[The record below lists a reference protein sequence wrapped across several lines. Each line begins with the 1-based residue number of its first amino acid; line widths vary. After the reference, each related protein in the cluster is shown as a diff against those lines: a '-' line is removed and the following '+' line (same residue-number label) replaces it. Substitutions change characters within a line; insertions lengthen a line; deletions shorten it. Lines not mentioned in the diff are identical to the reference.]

1 MIILQRPG
9 LISLR
14 MASVSP
20 TYLDFIPVISSTS
33 HLVLMS
39 ECLCWWSLL
48 YAVIQLRHELLPPLI
63 RFGKTCCIPEKE
75 LNGLQASMIMKCCLS
90 FSPSVWSGFKAL
102 SLAWKKDHVG
112 FLKVAITIHLQS
124 VSEPSETFSGC
135 VVHRHYSVHASRVHH
150 CEPGILEFR
159 LPCCYAI
166 SLLTLWWYSPLHH
179 FPSQW
184 HCGANVMI
192 FKNRTTFWPSVG
204 QGWSQAQRQ
213 SAAWLGM
220 RSPWAS
226 PGLQAPAPESPHGGT
241 PTWKSFW
248 LSDILLT

>member
-1 MIILQRPG
+1 MR
-9 LISLR
+9 S
-14 MASVSP
+14 
-20 TYLDFIPVISSTS
+20 FSSDMNS
-33 HLVLMS
+33 FL
-39 ECLCWWSLL
+39 LL
-48 YAVIQLRHELLPPLI
+48 YASAKLAAFL
-63 RFGKTCCIPEKE
+63 KKD

-90 FSPSVWSGFKAL
+90 FSPSFWSGFKAL
-102 SLAWKKDHVG
+102 SLAWTRERIG
-112 FLKVAITIHLQS
+112 FLKVAITRHLQS

-159 LPCCYAI
+159 LPCCCCQVI
-166 SLLTLWWYSPLHH
+166 SFPTLWWYLPLHH
-179 FPSQW
+179 FPSQQHW
-184 HCGANVMI
+184 GGKCGDF

-226 PGLQAPAPESPHGGT
+226 PGLQAPALESPHGGT
-241 PTWKSFW
+241 PTWKSF
-248 LSDILLT
+248 